1 MHLLRSGP
9 AGNFSLTFFHA
20 SDRLPSYA
28 ILSHTWGRHEDE
40 VSFKDIVDGEGKD
53 KAGYRKVRFCH
64 DEAASDGLQYFW
76 IDTCCIDR
84 SSSAELTEA
93 INSMFRYYQNAARCY
108 AYLSDVSTEEC
119 WRERLQKS
127 RWFTRGW
134 TLQELLAPKSIMFF
148 SVEGSNLGTRTS
160 LRRDISQVTR
170 IPEHVLEGSPL
181 ANVSIEERLSWADD
195 RSTRQEEDRAYSLL
209 GIFDV
214 YMPLVYGEGH
224 ANAFRR
230 LKREI
235 QMASMDE
242 DKTSITPSNDLYRTR
257 PPDSLF
263 EIAGR
268 TGNIQVQGRATDVN
282 TGICYRIST
291 RDARFPAI
299 ISGCTGSI
307 VIMDNARNLN
317 TGISVH
323 QFEHSD

>member
-9 AGNFSLTFFHA
+9 AGNFSLTFFH
-20 SDRLPSYA
+20 
-28 ILSHTWGRHEDE
+28 DE